1 MKFRLPGLLMLALSV
16 LTLTGIVGCGGSA
29 DTPAEP
35 AVNSTD
41 PATAGARPV
50 EPDVLPSE
58 DGSTAKQNP
67 PPGSSSG
74 SEAAARPANG
84 QPAGQQP
91 VFRPEPACPL
101 RPDDDRPQHDDA
113 ALAELGIE
121 VYRSHRLKLYTDVP
135 AEVAS
140 KLPRLVDQLY
150 RQIEAYFGP
159 IPPHP
164 SGEEY
169 QMTGYLMRDQRVF
182 RETGLLPDSL
192 PPFLHGRQ
200 EGRQFWM
207 NDQEHDYYRRHLLLH
222 EATHCLMRVMPPE
235 THGPS
240 WYMEGMAELF
250 GTHHSDFKD
259 DYRFIRTCAM
269 PTTREEFAGLGRITM
284 IQDERAAGRVLSI
297 NDVRQLGPN
306 SYLKNEPYAWSWA
319 LCVFLNHHPRF
330 TERFQQLA
338 KLVGTR
344 SLSPAFDQLFAPD
357 RALLEQEWRLFV
369 RQLQHRYSVWST
381 ATVYQPQ
388 PADAEEG
395 STGSGAAVLIDANRG
410 WQSTGV
416 RVEQGVPVKLTA
428 TGQFALAHI
437 PRKWISE
444 ANGISLR
451 YANGHRLGLLLG
463 MVALD
468 ESQAAAELSEVTA
481 PGRLQIVPIG
491 SQGTFVPPASGTL
504 FLRLNDEWWELYDN
518 TGQVT
523 VTISPDRKPPAAAMP

>member
-1 MKFRLPGLLMLALSV
+1 MTFRLPGLLLVLALPV
-16 LTLTGIVGCGGSA
+16 LTLTGFVGCGGSA
-29 DTPAEP
+29 DTPTDP
-35 AVNSTD
+35 AVNSAG
-41 PATAGARPV
+41 PATAEARPV
-50 EPDVLPSE
+50 GPAVLAGE
-58 DGSTAKQNP
+58 DGSTATQHP
-67 PPGSSSG
+67 QPDASPGSES
-74 SEAAARPANG
+74 AARPANG
-84 QPAGQQP
+84 QPGGQQL

-113 ALAELGIE
+113 ALAELGIQ

-135 AEVAS
+135 ADVAS

-150 RQIEAYFGP
+150 RQVEEYFGP

-250 GTHHSDFKD
+250 GTHYWMMID
-259 DYRFIRTCAM
+259 DYMIIQTRAM
-269 PTTREEFAGLGRITM
+269 PGSREEFAGLGRITM
-284 IQDERAAGRVLSI
+284 IQDEREAGRVLSI

-306 SYLKNEPYAWSWA
+306 SYLKNEPYAWSWS
-319 LCVFLNHHPRF
+319 LCFFLNYHPRF
-330 TERFQQLA
+330 KDRFQQLA

-344 SLSPAFDQLFAPD
+344 SLSPAFDELFAPD

-369 RQLQHRYSVWST
+369 RQLQHIHNVWNT

-388 PADAEEG
+388 PAEAKEG
-395 STGSGAAVLIDANRG
+395 STGSGKVTVLIEANRG

-416 RVEQGVPVKLTA
+416 RVRLGVPVRLTA
-428 TGQFALAHI
+428 TGQFTLADH
-437 PRKWISE
+437 PQKWISE

-463 MVALD
+463 MVGLD
-468 ESQAAAELSEVTA
+468 ESQAAADLAEVTA
-481 PGRLQIVPIG
+481 PGRLEILPIG
-491 SQGTFVPPASGTL
+491 KQGTFNPPASGTL
-504 FLRLNDEWWELYDN
+504 FLRLNDDSSEVWDN
-518 TGQVT
+518 TGQVQ
-523 VTISPDRKPPAAAMP
+523 VTIRPGRKP